1 LDLGL
6 SSRLLENEPAI
17 EVGLAMHDTN
27 YSVDFCVHKVSVPL
41 DPVERA
47 DVLTKHILHQ
57 IRRFS
62 EEHRCKFIGA
72 GVGKPLF
79 DLVPH
84 LCSTL
89 WKEFD
94 IIPMVLSV
102 YMHEHGVTTPIPP
115 TADEQADSV
124 VRKLIM
130 HFGPRHL
137 IRVQIGF
144 RNLVEV
150 DEGGLVRIV
159 DNLADYERTVRPP
172 TWRAC
177 LKIAEQLKSMGTK
190 IAFFSSTPQGG
201 GVALMRHALIR
212 FFKLLGVD
220 AKWYILQI
228 SINDRY
234 VPKPNPQ
241 VFRITKDNHN
251 ILQGRFY
258 RGLY

>member
-1 LDLGL
+1 
-6 SSRLLENEPAI
+6 
-17 EVGLAMHDTN
+17 MHDTD
-27 YSVDFCVHKVSVPL
+27 YSVDFCVHKVHVSA
-41 DPVERA
+41 DPAERSSKLTHH
-47 DVLTKHILHQ
+47 VLKTIKA
-57 IRRFS
+57 FS
-62 EEHRCKFIGA
+62 EHHRCKFIGA

-79 DLVPH
+79 DLAPT

-89 WKEFD
+89 WKELD
-94 IIPMVLSV
+94 IVSMVLSV
-102 YMHEHGVTTPIPP
+102 YMHEHGISTPIPP

-130 HFGPRHL
+130 HFGPRNL
-137 IRVQIGF
+137 MRVQIGF
-144 RNLVEV
+144 RNIVEV

-159 DNLADYERTVRPP
+159 EDLRDYQRTVRDP

-177 LKIAEQLKSMGTK
+177 IKFADELKKMGTK

-212 FFKLLGVD
+212 FWKLLGVD
-220 AKWYILQI
+220 VKWYRPPSLFSANI
-228 SINDRY
+228 RY

-251 ILQGRFY
+251 ILQGILCLR
-258 RGLY
+258 